1 MRNRLA
7 YIKQKRTKEGKR
19 YYKPIR
25 YPHIPL
31 SINDIYVVT
40 TSADRLDLLADRF
53 YNDIKLWW
61 IISIANRDIIR
72 RDSYALKP
80 GIEIRIP
87 QNVREI
93 LRDYEKIN

>member
-7 YIKQKRTKEGKR
+7 YITIKRTKEGKR

-31 SINDIYVVT
+31 SINDLYVIT
-40 TSADRLDLLADRF
+40 TSTDRLDLLANQF
-53 YNDIKLWW
+53 YSDIKLWW
-61 IISIANRDIIR
+61 VIAIANRDNIK
-72 RDSYALKP
+72 RDSYALTP

-87 QNVREI
+87 QNIKGI
-93 LRDYEKIN
+93 LRKFEEIN

>member
-7 YIKQKRTKEGKR
+7 YIKIKRNKEGKR

-31 SINDIYVVT
+31 SINDIYVTT
-40 TSADRLDLLADRF
+40 TSTDRLDLLANQF

-61 IISIANRDIIR
+61 IISIANRDIIK
-72 RDSYALKP
+72 RDSYALPP

-87 QNVREI
+87 QNIRGILSKYEEI
-93 LRDYEKIN
+93 N